1 MRIDQQLNP
10 AALGINERQHFFLGA
25 WFNLVH
31 EHSLDSYRLR
41 VMNPVNI
48 LRELRRMFDPPANDA
63 DCQIVASE
71 ALEILNEH
79 PVIIAQA
86 ARYVGF
92 QDTASLISEALQAK
106 DGFKREPLLL
116 RSFMRELEASL
127 ARYFLGDCFAWLEAA
142 ISAVPAGET
151 PEQRASA
158 YVDIERVCRDML
170 SVAHDKGISLES
182 LFHLYRLFVQTP
194 DRAPSPGSEGTL
206 APAGQAQ
213 AAAAVQSAPY
223 NFGERFGRVR
233 GEILAAPREHR
244 LIFLITGC
252 TTSAI
257 PFCCGVFGPI
267 SISEV
272 APELPERTPPKLVNL
287 FANRPRRLFAHAAV
301 TSRDA
306 RSAGLDAYRQI
317 GRILDLMRF
326 EYDTPQIEADSRFLF
341 LDEDKYRLIEIPQ
354 LIPNPEAEPPTR
366 SLPEFVDHLSGLA
379 ARDPSQTEASD
390 RIFSAFR
397 LYRQGTR
404 TNMFDNKPV
413 NWWTGLEYLTSG
425 GKAGSAIGDKVKNAL
440 APTLALTYLP
450 KHLAAFRSALATLD
464 IEVTSNGAR
473 VPVKDCS
480 NAALYAV
487 LKDAAQRPALE
498 ASLASQPYL
507 WKHLSSFI
515 TNVGTPA
522 KTAEILKAHDRR
534 VRWQIERIYRARG
547 DIVHAA
553 KRIVMASLLC
563 ANLEFYL
570 RTTLKSMLKVFAG
583 VPTLVGPAEFFE
595 RQRHQLGRILQ
606 QLESRDRDTPA
617 SDALIVA
624 MLD

>member
-1 MRIDQQLNP
+1 MRIDQQLDP

-31 EHSLDSYRLR
+31 QHSLDSYRVR

-48 LRELRRMFDPPANDA
+48 LRELRRMFDPPANDD
-63 DCQIVASE
+63 DCKVVASE
-71 ALEILNEH
+71 ALEILDNH
-79 PVIIAQA
+79 PVIIVQA
-86 ARYVGF
+86 GRYVGF
-92 QDTASLISEALQAK
+92 QDTMSLISEALQAK
-106 DGFKREPLLL
+106 DGFKRDPLLL

-127 ARYFLGDCFAWLEAA
+127 ASHFLEDCFAWLEAS

-151 PEQRASA
+151 PEQRACA
-158 YVDIERVCRDML
+158 YGDIEKVCRDML
-170 SVAHDKGISLES
+170 SVAHDEGISLES
-182 LFHLYRLFVQTP
+182 LFHLYRLFVPPQ
-194 DRAPSPGSEGTL
+194 DRASPSGPEAPPTL
-206 APAGQAQ
+206 DAQ
-213 AAAAVQSAPY
+213 HQGAAASQSAPY
-223 NFGERFGRVR
+223 NFAERFGRVR

-244 LIFLITGC
+244 LTFLITGC
-252 TTSAI
+252 TPSAI
-257 PFCCGVFGPI
+257 PSCCGEFGPI
-267 SISEV
+267 TISE
-272 APELPERTPPKLVNL
+272 APPELPEHTPPKVRNL
-287 FANRPRRLFAHAAV
+287 FSHRPRRLFAQAAV

-326 EYDTPQIEADSRFLF
+326 EYDTPQIHADSRFLF
-341 LDEDKYRLIEIPQ
+341 HDEDKYRLIEIPQ
-354 LIPNPEAEPPTR
+354 MIPNPEAEPPTR
-366 SLPEFVDHLSGLA
+366 TLPEFVAHLSALA

-397 LYRQGTR
+397 LYRLGTG
-404 TNMFDNKPV
+404 TNMFDNKLV

-425 GKAGSAIGDKVKNAL
+425 SKAGSAIGERVKNAL

-464 IEVTSNGAR
+464 IEVTSNGAQ
-473 VPVKDCS
+473 VPVRECS
-480 NAALYAV
+480 NAALYAS
-487 LKDAAQRPALE
+487 LKDGAQRNALE
-498 ASLASQPYL
+498 ARLASNPFL

-515 TNVGTPA
+515 ANVSSPA
-522 KTAEILKAHDRR
+522 KTAEMLKAHDRR

-553 KRIVMASLLC
+553 KQTVMASLLC

-570 RTTLKSMLKVFAG
+570 RTTLRSMLKVFSS

-595 RQRHQLGRILQ
+595 RQRHQFGRILQ
-606 QLESRDRDTPA
+606 RLESRERDVPA